1 MPLINENNLARLP
14 IGTPAIGGDK
24 TGYFENRDAASNATD
39 RIDRSDSR
47 LKVQE
52 EVFNLITKEIEKT
65 TGDKLPNP
73 YKDFSPDFGLGIKTM
88 EDVNSETEQR
98 KKAIYEYVN
107 SNQGLFPNLQ
117 NLDDDAIDEK
127 SKQIVNFYLSKQQD
141 ITERQ
146 TALGAVGEFVGSL
159 KSFATDPI
167 NLLAVG
173 VDIAFTKGAA
183 TSAIRS
189 TSSIIAK
196 TALREAAISAGSEA
210 LIQTEV
216 SDWYKT
222 LDLPYDINTF
232 IANVSMAG
240 IGGAVIGGGIA
251 GIGPAV
257 DLTKK
262 QLIKGAEA
270 INKAKAKINKVEY
283 VPDPELEA
291 IKLSDQFDDAI
302 NSQNIIPD
310 DVGDLQHT
318 QTINQAIDAIDTGD
332 YSKIISKED
341 VESTK
346 NTIVADETL
355 ENFDDVNS
363 VGFKEEFDIAL
374 KEIEDEIE
382 LRGDDFLNEQIPV
395 EVFDRN
401 LNENVPTNLT
411 VKELYEEI
419 QADKSMITR
428 MKECLL

>member
-141 ITERQ
+141 IAERQ
-146 TALGAVGEFVGSL
+146 TALGAVGEFVGGL

-291 IKLSDQFDDAI
+291 IKLSDQFDDVI
-302 NSQNIIPD
+302 NAQNIIPD

-346 NTIVADETL
+346 STIVADETL

-401 LNENVPTNLT
+401 LNENVTTNLT
-411 VKELYEEI
+411 VKEFYEEI

-428 MKECLL
+428 MKDCLL

>member
-1 MPLINENNLARLP
+1 MEFVFY
-14 IGTPAIGGDK
+14 
-24 TGYFENRDAASNATD
+24 YFKFLGCVCFFFCCYIFTF
-39 RIDRSDSR
+39 I
-47 LKVQE
+47 V
-52 EVFNLITKEIEKT
+52 I
-65 TGDKLPNP
+65 
-73 YKDFSPDFGLGIKTM
+73 GLGIKTM

-291 IKLSDQFDDAI
+291 IKLSDQFDDVI
-302 NSQNIIPD
+302 NAQNIIPD

-363 VGFKEEFDIAL
+363 VGFKEEFNIAL
-374 KEIEDEIE
+374 KEIEDEIQS
-382 LRGDDFLNEQIPV
+382 RGDDFLNEEIPI
-395 EVFDRN
+395 EVFDKN
-401 LNENVPTNLT
+401 LNESVPKNLT
-411 VKELYEEI
+411 VKEFYEEI
-419 QADKSMITR
+419 KADESMITR
-428 MKECLL
+428 MKDCLL

>member
-88 EDVNSETEQR
+88 ENVNSETEQR

-141 ITERQ
+141 IAERQ
-146 TALGAVGEFVGSL
+146 TGLGTIGEIVGGV
-159 KSFATDPI
+159 KAFATDPI
-167 NLLAVG
+167 NLMAVG
-173 VDIAFTKGAA
+173 ADILFTKGAA

-189 TSSIIAK
+189 VSSTILRA
-196 TALREAAISAGSEA
+196 ALRESAIAAGTET

-222 LDLPYDINTF
+222 LELPYDINTF
-232 IANVSMAG
+232 ISNVAMAG
-240 IGGAVIGGGIA
+240 VGGGVLGGGVA
-251 GIGPAV
+251 GIVPAV
-257 DLTKK
+257 NLTKA
-262 QLIKGAEA
+262 QLTKGIEA
-270 INKAKAKINKVEY
+270 INKAKAKTNNVDYI
-283 VPDPELEA
+283 PDPEIEA
-291 IKLSDQFDDAI
+291 IKLADDFDNVI
-302 NSQNIIPD
+302 NEQNIIPND
-310 DVGDLQHT
+310 AGNLQHT
-318 QTINQAIDAIDTGD
+318 QTINQTIDAIDSGD
-332 YSKIISKED
+332 YTKVFP
-341 VESTK
+341 VEEVEATK
-346 NTIVADETL
+346 STIVVDETI
-355 ENFDDVNS
+355 ENFDDANS

-401 LNENVPTNLT
+401 LNENVTTNLT
-411 VKELYEEI
+411 VKEFYEEI

-428 MKECLL
+428 MKDCLL